1 MLFSWKTKKKRRPDK
16 SLKASHSQVEGKEGT
31 PLGKERA
38 DLQQA
43 DEHWPSLTHFFLI
56 YGLWSLSR
64 HSFVLGGHKS
74 PAPRS
79 RSVDPPI
86 LAAAPLALSGPPTQG
101 RNHLSHKRRQLI
113 TVSRQWHEIE
123 PSWPGRRFIAKA
135 FDRFTCLG
143 TSALNTGNVSLKS
156 EMKFALFEIKQVN
169 MWTEKK
175 MQTWH
180 DDIYAS
186 SHVERAWMPD

>member
-1 MLFSWKTKKKRRPDK
+1 M
-16 SLKASHSQVEGKEGT
+16 SHSQVEGRGWWGGGGRKKEGT

-43 DEHWPSLTHFFLI
+43 DEHWPNLTHFFLI

-79 RSVDPPI
+79 RSADPPI
-86 LAAAPLALSGPPTQG
+86 LAANPPHLPSPPPSLTLSRKPAAAELSTQS

-113 TVSRQWHEIE
+113 TASRQWREIE
-123 PSWPGRRFIAKA
+123 PSWPGRRFIAIAKA
-135 FDRFTCLG
+135 LKRFTCSA
-143 TSALNTGNVSLKS
+143 TSALNAGDVLLKS
-156 EMKFALFEIKQVN
+156 EMKFSR
-169 MWTEKK
+169 
-175 MQTWH
+175 
-180 DDIYAS
+180 AS
-186 SHVERAWMPD
+186 